1 MKTEPKI
8 IVCLL
13 APNRWPLLWLQFRVV
28 VIMTLVQF
36 SRSVMS
42 DSLQLHE
49 LQNARLPCPS
59 PTPRACSNSTLIE
72 SLSPTNYLILSP
84 PSPAFNL
91 SQNQG
96 LFQWICSSHLWWP
109 KYCSFSFSIGLSN
122 EYSGLISFRMD
133 RLDLLEVQGTL
144 KSLLQHP
151 NSKAS
156 ILRCQP
162 SL

>member
-13 APNRWPLLWLQFRVV
+13 APNRCPLLWLQFRVV